1 MIWFNYSFHLGQD
14 KFLVVGGRSK
24 LKIFYCLF
32 IVFKNYFFLKNKKN
46 KKNMFDSNIFLF

>member
-14 KFLVVGGRSK
+14 KFLVLGGRFK

-32 IVFKNYFFLKNKKN
+32 IIFKNFFFFKQRKQGKHV
-46 KKNMFDSNIFLF
+46 